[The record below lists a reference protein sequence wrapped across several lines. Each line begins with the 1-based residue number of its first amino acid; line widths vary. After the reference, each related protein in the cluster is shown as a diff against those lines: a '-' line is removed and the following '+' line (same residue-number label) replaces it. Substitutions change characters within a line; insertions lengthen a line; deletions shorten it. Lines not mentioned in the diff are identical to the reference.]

1 MMKMITLY
9 DGRDINV
16 HVRVRACVV
25 SVTTFAAWRVGFS
38 SDSDSDPL
46 CLSTLVVLRLIV

>member
-16 HVRVRACVV
+16 HVRACVV

-46 CLSTLVVLRLIV
+46 CLSTLVVLGLIV